1 MENIQ
6 LISNRENIR
15 IDKYIS
21 DELTEFTRSQ
31 VQKMIKDALI
41 KVNNKDIN
49 KNYKLSINDI
59 VDISVPEAK
68 VLEVLAE
75 DIPLDIEYEDDDVF
89 VINKKQGMVV
99 HPAPGHYS
107 GTLVNALMYR
117 TEKLSSINGVLR
129 PGIVHRLDKDTSGL
143 MLVAKNDKSHQILS
157 DCLKEHTIDRY
168 YYALV
173 EGRFRNDT
181 GTIDAPL
188 GRCPKDR
195 KKRAVVFKN
204 SKEAITTY
212 EVVERYKKYTLIKVK
227 LKTGRTHQIRV
238 HMKHIGHP
246 VVGDSV
252 YGRKEVKFGLQGQ
265 LLHSKILGFIHP
277 SSGEYLQFE
286 TDLPDYF
293 QKVIDK
299 VSRER

>member
-6 LISNRENIR
+6 LISNKENIR

-21 DELTEFTRSQ
+21 DEINEFTRSQ
-31 VQKMIKDALI
+31 IQKMIKDDLI
-41 KVNNKDIN
+41 EVNGKTLS
-49 KNYKLSINDI
+49 KNYKVSINDKI
-59 VDISVPEAK
+59 EITVPEPK
-68 VLEVLAE
+68 LLEVLAE
-75 DIPLDIEYEDDDVF
+75 DIPLDIIYEDDDVF
-89 VINKKQGMVV
+89 VINKAQGMVV

-107 GTLVNALMYR
+107 GTLVNALMFK
-117 TEKLSSINGVLR
+117 TESLSSINGVLR
-129 PGIVHRLDKDTSGL
+129 PGIVHRLDKDTTGL

-204 SKEAITTY
+204 SKEAVTTY
-212 EVVERYKKYTLIKVK
+212 EVVERYKKYTLVKIK

-252 YGRKEVKFGLQGQ
+252 YGRKEVKFGLKGQ
-265 LLHSKILGFIHP
+265 LLHSKIIGFEHP
-277 SSGEYLQFE
+277 ISKKYMQFE

-293 QKVIDK
+293 LKVIDK
-299 VSRER
+299 VSKER